1 MKCQKCSKPAVIHL
15 TEIVSDSAGA
25 KRAVEIHLCLG
36 HAEEAGLVVPGSEI
50 LPQGLAGGM
59 GSKKG
64 EPVKPAAG
72 ADTGLPTAIV
82 PASPSSTGSGM
93 VVARGGNAGDP
104 VVCPE
109 CGMNWST
116 FKQSGL
122 MGCKHDYELYE
133 AKLLPLLKRAQEGAS
148 QHVGKVPHARKT
160 EAGDRQ
166 MTTLRLRR
174 ELQKA
179 IDAENYEQAARLRD
193 ELRKLEQ
200 N

>member
-36 HAEEAGLVVPGSEI
+36 HAEEAGLVVPGSEV
-50 LPQGLAGGM
+50 LPQGLAGLGT
-59 GSKKG
+59 SKKND
-64 EPVKPAAG
+64 PMKPAAG

-82 PASPSSTGSGM
+82 PATSSSGGLT
-93 VVARGGNAGDP
+93 VRREKGEAGDP
-104 VVCPE
+104 AACPV
-109 CGMNWST
+109 CGMNWTT
-116 FKQSGL
+116 FKQQGL
-122 MGCKHDYELYE
+122 MGCSHDYELYE

-179 IDAENYEQAARLRD
+179 IDAENYEQAASLRD

>member
-36 HAEEAGLVVPGSEI
+36 HAEEAGLVIPGSEI
-50 LPQGLAGGM
+50 LPQGLASGS
-59 GSKKG
+59 SKKG
-64 EPVKPAAG
+64 DPMKPAAG
-72 ADTGLPTAIV
+72 AELPTAIV
-82 PASPSSTGSGM
+82 PAATSSSGGLT
-93 VVARGGNAGDP
+93 VRREKGEANDP
-104 VVCPE
+104 VACPV

-122 MGCKHDYELYE
+122 MGCSHDYELYE

-174 ELQKA
+174 ELQQA
-179 IDAENYEQAARLRD
+179 IDAENYERAASLRD

>member
-15 TEIVSDSAGA
+15 TEIVNDSAGA

-50 LPQGLAGGM
+50 LPQGLASGT
-59 GSKKG
+59 SKKSD
-64 EPVKPAAG
+64 PMKPAAG

-82 PASPSSTGSGM
+82 PATPL
-93 VVARGGNAGDP
+93 GGHLAVRREKGEAGDP
-104 VVCPE
+104 VACPE
-109 CGMNWST
+109 CGMNWTT

-133 AKLLPLLKRAQEGAS
+133 MKLLPLLKRAQEGAS

-160 EAGDRQ
+160 AAGDRQ
-166 MTTLRLRR
+166 MTTMRLER
-174 ELQKA
+174 ELRKA
-179 IDAENYEQAARLRD
+179 VDAENYEQAASLRD
-193 ELRKLEQ
+193 QLRKLEQ

>member
-59 GSKKG
+59 GSKKND
-64 EPVKPAAG
+64 PAKPAAG
-72 ADTGLPTAIV
+72 ADRGFPTGIFAAAT
-82 PASPSSTGSGM
+82 SSSGCLS
-93 VVARGGNAGDP
+93 VRREKGDAGDP
-104 VVCPE
+104 VACPV
-109 CGMNWST
+109 CGMNWQT
-116 FKQSGL
+116 FKQLGL
-122 MGCKHDYELYE
+122 MGCSHDYELYE

-148 QHVGKVPHARKT
+148 QHVGKVPHAGKPA
-160 EAGDRQ
+160 AGDRR
-166 MTTLRLRR
+166 MTTMRLER
-174 ELQKA
+174 ELRKA
-179 IDAENYEQAARLRD
+179 IDAENYEQAASLRD
-193 ELRKLEQ
+193 QLRKLGE